1 MRFEHRH
8 GRSNAVAM
16 RRSKLRP
23 DSKGDTAMKTL
34 ILKCLAIAVLA
45 VAGRQAFAGEETLDI
60 DTRFR
65 AKIAKEKIKME
76 ALERRAQSANGNGS
90 GNGNGA
96 AAPSCGSQSIG
107 NIETDGRIGAAP
119 REVFVFAPNAIN
131 LVTASGCK

>member
-8 GRSNAVAM
+8 GHACR
-16 RRSKLRP
+16 
-23 DSKGDTAMKTL
+23 GDASRFRTDLDGVIAMKTL
-34 ILKCLAIAVLA
+34 IFKSLAIAVLSA
-45 VAGRQAFAGEETLDI
+45 AGAQAFAGEEMLDV

-76 ALERRAQSANGNGS
+76 ALERRAQSASANGNGNGS
-90 GNGNGA
+90 GTP
-96 AAPSCGSQSIG
+96 APSCGSQSIG
-107 NIETDGRIGAAP
+107 NLDTDGRIGATP

>member
-8 GRSNAVAM
+8 GHACRGDASAF
-16 RRSKLRP
+16 RP
-23 DSKGDTAMKTL
+23 DFDGDTAMKTL
-34 ILKCLAIAVLA
+34 ILKSLAIAALSA
-45 VAGRQAFAGEETLDI
+45 AGAQAFAGEEMLDV

-76 ALERRAQSANGNGS
+76 ALERRAQSASAN
-90 GNGNGA
+90 GNGNGNGTP
-96 AAPSCGSQSIG
+96 APACGSQSIG
-107 NIETDGRIGAAP
+107 NLDTDGRIGATP